1 MMVWT
6 DFVVWKLCS
15 MVCSETE
22 PTARHVDGMLNML
35 NVGGPDVL
43 HDACRPPL
51 RAELLPQFGI
61 LSFPCSL
68 QQTKAKTWNIYLC
81 QHRISKMLI
90 GQKIGSSSHGGQEV
104 I

>member
-51 RAELLPQFGI
+51 
-61 LSFPCSL
+61 
-68 QQTKAKTWNIYLC
+68 
-81 QHRISKMLI
+81 
-90 GQKIGSSSHGGQEV
+90 
-104 I
+104 